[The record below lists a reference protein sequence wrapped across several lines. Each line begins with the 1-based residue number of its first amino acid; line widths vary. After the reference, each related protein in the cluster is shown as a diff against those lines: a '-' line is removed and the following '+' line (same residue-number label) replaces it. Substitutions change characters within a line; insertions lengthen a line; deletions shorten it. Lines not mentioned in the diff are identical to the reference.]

1 MIRRT
6 LGGTNLESEIKL
18 RLEPT
23 TDLVSIIESP
33 LLSRLTMPDS
43 RRENDL
49 INIYYDTVKHD
60 LTERETTLRLRQVQD
75 RSEVTLKTGEATVS
89 ELHQRFEW
97 TAVFPEDW
105 DGDLKNGLDTG
116 WFKREATSTG
126 DPDAPL
132 QEALRLIKSRPL
144 IIICEARFKRIT
156 FDIGYGDSLL
166 ELAIDQ
172 GELIAGDLS
181 EPLFEIEVELK
192 EGDVRDL
199 VELGHIMQEQLPVEP
214 EELSKFARCLKLLTK
229 QQLA

>member
-1 MIRRT
+1 M
-6 LGGTNLESEIKL
+6 ESEIKL
-18 RLEPT
+18 RLDPETELPAIV
-23 TDLVSIIESP
+23 DSP

-49 INIYYDTVKHD
+49 VNIYYDTVKHD
-60 LTERETTLRLRQVQD
+60 LTNREMTLRLRKVKNLF
-75 RSEVTLKTGEATVS
+75 EVTLKTGEATVS

-97 TAVFPEDW
+97 TAMFPEDW
-105 DGDLKNGLDTG
+105 DGDLKNGLDTS

-126 DPDAPL
+126 DPDAQL
-132 QEALRLIKSRPL
+132 QEALRLIKARPL

-156 FDIGYGDSLL
+156 YDIGYGDSLL

-181 EPLFEIEVELK
+181 EPLYEIEVELK

-199 VELGHIMQEQLPVEP
+199 VELGHEMQERLPVEP
-214 EELSKFARCLKLLTK
+214 EELSKFARCLKLLAR
-229 QQLA
+229 QQTV